1 MATRPMK
8 TCNVCRLTTSLDG
21 FYRNRAQLDG
31 YDHACKKCKNEQ
43 NARYSDRKGYQ
54 RSYYLK
60 NKERILDSQKARQL
74 RDKEA
79 YLEYRR
85 EYKKKYLK
93 TLNGI
98 LHNRRQSS
106 KRRSYKSEPYNF
118 TEILQKYDSTCIL
131 CKSKIDITIA
141 WPDPRSLTV
150 EHIIPLALGGT
161 DTADNVAPAHFHCNI
176 ANSASI
182 KKEVQNV

>member
-1 MATRPMK
+1 MASRPMK

-60 NKERILDSQKARQL
+60 NKERILDSQ
-74 RDKEA
+74 
-79 YLEYRR
+79 
-85 EYKKKYLK
+85 
-93 TLNGI
+93 I
-98 LHNRRQSS
+98 
-106 KRRSYKSEPYNF
+106 
-118 TEILQKYDSTCIL
+118 
-131 CKSKIDITIA
+131 
-141 WPDPRSLTV
+141 
-150 EHIIPLALGGT
+150 
-161 DTADNVAPAHFHCNI
+161 HCNI